1 MNFRMRISDTFGLKK
16 ARFLS
21 LLAAAA
27 LSWVSG
33 SGLPEAVMTDG
44 GGILVGEF
52 VQSAAAA
59 ADPSTKTADA
69 KPADGASAA
78 ASTVNGIIQLVMMLF
93 LPATILAGWLLSP
106 DWTFGE
112 IFGLRPIIHNL
123 WVLVSNVVYVIFA
136 FLLIA
141 MAFMNIFGAG

>member
-1 MNFRMRISDTFGLKK
+1 MNFRMRISDIFGLKQ

-33 SGLPEAVMTDG
+33 SGFPEAVMTDEQG
-44 GGILVGEF
+44 VLVGEF

-59 ADPSTKTADA
+59 DTPAA
-69 KPADGASAA
+69 KAGPAAEKSAGDAA
-78 ASTVNGIIQLVMMLF
+78 ATTVNGIIQLVMMLF

-123 WVLVSNVVYVIFA
+123 WVLVSNVVYV
-136 FLLIA
+136 
-141 MAFMNIFGAG
+141 